1 MKIVF
6 LLFTLI
12 FITNASAGELIDK
25 TISVKS
31 LEHLLI
37 NNLRG
42 DVEVI
47 GWNKEE
53 IKIQGE
59 LDDSALGLKI
69 KNKGHK
75 LYIKVK
81 MKGDSHLGDGSD
93 LKIFVPSKTSVRF
106 KGVDTSFS
114 FNNLKSGIEGRTIN
128 GDLIIQ
134 EAQQKVNVST
144 VSGDISIKD
153 SNGVLSI
160 ESVTGT
166 VNFSGEY
173 SKAYAKSMSGE
184 IFAKIDNIE
193 VLKTENVSGKTF
205 IEGKLQED
213 AYIKLTSVS
222 GDIKYKTVGE
232 LNAACKLE
240 SQFGGKIK
248 NKITKDLPEKSM
260 MQQQKL
266 NFVSGD
272 GSGKLIINTVTGSVA
287 IEE

>member
-6 LLFTLI
+6 LLFTL
-12 FITNASAGELIDK
+12 TVMAHVSAGELIDK
-25 TISVKS
+25 TIKVKS

-47 GWNKEE
+47 GWNKNEV
-53 IKIQGE
+53 KIQGE
-59 LDDSALGLKI
+59 LDDSAQELKI

-81 MKGDSHLGDGSD
+81 MKGDSHSGDGSD
-93 LKIFVPSKTSVRF
+93 LKIFMPSTTSLWF

-128 GDLIIQ
+128 GDVIIHK
-134 EAQQKVNVST
+134 AQQKINVST
-144 VSGDISIKD
+144 VSGDISINE
-153 SNGVLSI
+153 SNGVLNI

-166 VNFSGEY
+166 VDFSGKY

-193 VLKTENVSGKTF
+193 KLKTENVSGKTF
-205 IEGKLQED
+205 IEGKLQEH

>member
-1 MKIVF
+1 M
-6 LLFTLI
+6 LT
-12 FITNASAGELIDK
+12 SHAGELINK
-25 TISVKS
+25 TIKVKS

-47 GWNKEE
+47 GWDKQE
-53 IKIQGE
+53 ISIQGE
-59 LDDSALGLKI
+59 LDDSAQGLKI
-69 KNKGHK
+69 KDKGHK
-75 LYIKVK
+75 VYIKVK
-81 MKGDSHLGDGSD
+81 MKGDSHSGDGSD
-93 LKIFVPSKTSVRF
+93 LKIFMPSETSLWF
-106 KGVDTSFS
+106 KGVDTSFT
-114 FNNLKSGIEGRTIN
+114 FNNLDSGIEGRTIN
-128 GDLIIQ
+128 GDLIIKQAQ
-134 EAQQKVNVST
+134 EKINVST
-144 VSGDISIKD
+144 VSGDISVNESSGI
-153 SNGVLSI
+153 LSL

-166 VNFSGEY
+166 VDFSGKY

-184 IFAKIDNIE
+184 IFAKIDNIQA
-193 VLKTENVSGKTF
+193 LKTENVSGKTF
-205 IEGKLQED
+205 VEGKLQED

-222 GDIKYKTVGE
+222 GDIKYKTIGK

-248 NKITKDLPEKSM
+248 NKITKDLPEESM
-260 MQQQKL
+260 LQQQKL